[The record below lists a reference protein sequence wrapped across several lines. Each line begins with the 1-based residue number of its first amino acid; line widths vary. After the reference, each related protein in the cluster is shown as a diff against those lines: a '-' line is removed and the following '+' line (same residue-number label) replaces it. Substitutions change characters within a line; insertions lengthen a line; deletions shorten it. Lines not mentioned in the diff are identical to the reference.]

1 MALFEW
7 LELTALADWVAG
19 SLWGYPITLTAH
31 GIGLAIVVGIIFM
44 LCLRLLGRFDGLP
57 YGAVLSYM
65 KVAWAGFLLNF
76 VSGFMLFSAQATV
89 FVVSLP
95 FLIKIAAILV
105 AAVIAA
111 LLQEKVRLGAADWD
125 AGADVPGDVKS
136 LCVLSLLLWSVA
148 IIAGRLIAYL

>member
-1 MALFEW
+1 
-7 LELTALADWVAG
+7 
-19 SLWGYPITLTAH
+19 
-31 GIGLAIVVGIIFM
+31 M